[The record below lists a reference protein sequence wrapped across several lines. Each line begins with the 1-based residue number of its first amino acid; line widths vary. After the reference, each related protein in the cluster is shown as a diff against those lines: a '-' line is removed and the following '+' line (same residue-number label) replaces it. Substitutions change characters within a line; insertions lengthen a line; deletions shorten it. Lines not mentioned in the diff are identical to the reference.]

1 MCVYADTS
9 IVNMFVGL
17 SLPCHCHAAAMPL
30 PCRCHATAMPLPCRC
45 MPLPCH
51 RDATAMPEPCP
62 QALPFAIYRRIQAHS
77 VVYRLKP

>member
-17 SLPCHCHAAAMPL
+17 SL